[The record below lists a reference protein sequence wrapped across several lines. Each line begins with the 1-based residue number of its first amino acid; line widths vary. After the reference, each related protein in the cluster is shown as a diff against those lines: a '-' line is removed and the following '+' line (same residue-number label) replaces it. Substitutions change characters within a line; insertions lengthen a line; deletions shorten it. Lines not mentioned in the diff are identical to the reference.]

1 MADTLETLFN
11 GTLQSS
17 DFDSSGEATVFTN
30 SSSQRRTIKY
40 VQSLEGNATYPTS
53 AKLMVGD
60 HELGSLSGNLE
71 GTAIIGTGETLK
83 VKATNFPVVDK
94 DVAFTWWGSSN
105 AYNSYVLPY
114 RNNVPQYTLGSL
126 LSNQDNGSSGWSG
139 RNIGS
144 SRTWWYSNV
153 GGTASYQGNFI
164 KILSDN
170 NTTQACYIGNSSGTS
185 IYYDGTSHKPYI
197 FDQKQYVYTF
207 STTHLQRLDA
217 TANTSST
224 LSLTN
229 LKELPQVMG
238 SLSSYPQMFMV
249 GSDHIVFHG
258 GYNYNNAG
266 PYTYEISTDTLTE
279 WDANQT
285 PNNTL
290 GASSYHPYGLALSNG
305 NYVIFKIT
313 SATSIQQ
320 GGWTPTHTGVFSYSG
335 TNITLPSHMQLITT
349 TNSYGT
355 FGDRLYYANGSSYL
369 SYYDFVTGENG
380 YVNGTNVMNM
390 YSSNAVQ
397 FGITEFTPLTA
408 TQSARTYEGIPSIKL
423 RITGIKSE

>member
-40 VQSLEGNATYPTS
+40 VQSLEGNATYPAS

-60 HELGSLSGNLE
+60 HSLGSLSGNLE
-71 GTAIIGTGETLK
+71 GTAIIGTGETVK
-83 VKATNFPVVDK
+83 VKATNLPVVDK

-105 AYNSYVLPY
+105 AYHSYVLPY
-114 RNNVPQYTLGSL
+114 RNNVPQYTLGTL
-126 LSNQDNGSSGWSG
+126 LENQDNGSSGWNG
-139 RNIGS
+139 RNVGS
-144 SRTWWYSNV
+144 SLTWWYSNV
-153 GGTASYQGNFI
+153 GGTASYQGNFV
-164 KILSDN
+164 KIYSDAN
-170 NTTQACYIGNSSGTS
+170 SSQGIYIGNSSGTS
-185 IYYDGTSHKPYI
+185 IYSDTTSYKPYL

-217 TANTSST
+217 TADTSSA

-229 LKELPQVMG
+229 LKALPQTM
-238 SLSSYPQMFMV
+238 SALSSYPQLFMV

-258 GYNYNNAG
+258 GYTYNNAG
-266 PYTYEISTDTLTE
+266 PYTYEISTDTLTT
-279 WDANQT
+279 WDASQT

-290 GASSYHPYGLALSNG
+290 GASSYPPYGVALSNG
-305 NYVIFKIT
+305 NYVIFRVYST
-313 SATSIQQ
+313 QVIQQ
-320 GGWTPTHTGVFSYSG
+320 GQWTPTHTGVFNYSG
-335 TNITLPSHMQLITT
+335 SNISFDSSMAINNV
-349 TNSYGT
+349 TNSHGT
-355 FGDRLYYANGSSYL
+355 FGDRFYYKNSSGYL
-369 SYYDFVTGENG
+369 SYYDFVTGEND
-380 YVNGTNVMNM
+380 YVNGTNVMNV
-390 YSSNAVQ
+390 YSSNETQ